1 VSADHEA
8 SGALPGKTLRLCYLA
23 DAPYIHTRRWVRHF
37 VDRGWEVH
45 VVSFRPAEIEGAA
58 VHYVAGFEW
67 LGKPRY
73 LLRIPR
79 VRRLVRDLRPD
90 LLHALHL
97 TSYGFLAAFCDVH
110 PTLVSV
116 WGTDVLEA
124 PSLSPLHYF
133 ITRHALRR
141 ADHITATGLRLAE
154 TAARYAPAGKPV
166 TVVPYGVDLR
176 QFQPEAKRSRPEP
189 AEGTSDEVVI
199 GAVARLSK
207 EKGLHY
213 LLEAFAAVAGSHP
226 EARLLLAGEGPERGR
241 LERLAARLGLG
252 ERVRFLGEAPHEQV
266 PAVLQ
271 ELDVFAMPSTWEGFG
286 VAALEA
292 EAMEVPVVASN
303 IHGIPDVVV
312 DGETGLLVPPRDPQA
327 LATALE
333 RLASDAGLRRRL
345 GQAGRAFVA
354 EHYSWE
360 ENTAQMEALYGAA
373 VASQRMENG

>member
-1 VSADHEA
+1 
-8 SGALPGKTLRLCYLA
+8 LRLCYLA
-23 DAPYIHTRRWVRHF
+23 DAPYVHTRRWVHHF
-37 VDRGWEVH
+37 VERGWEVN
-45 VVSFRPAEIEGAA
+45 VVSFRPAEIEGAT
-58 VHYVAGFEW
+58 VHFVAGFEW

-73 LLRIPR
+73 LIRIPR

-97 TSYGFLAAFCDVH
+97 TSYGFLAAFCDLH

-124 PSLSPLHYF
+124 PGLSPFHYF
-133 ITRHALRR
+133 ITRHALRH

-154 TAARYAPAGKPV
+154 ATARYAPAGKPV

-176 QFQPEAKRSRPEP
+176 AFQPTPKESRS
-189 AEGTSDEVVI
+189 EVLV

-213 LLEAFAAVAGSHP
+213 LLEGFAAMAGRHP
-226 EARLLLAGEGPERGR
+226 QARLVLAGDGPERRR
-241 LERLAARLGLG
+241 LERLAGRLGLA
-252 ERVRFLGEAPHEQV
+252 ERVRFLGEVPHEQV

-271 ELDVFAMPSTWEGFG
+271 EFDVFAMPSTWEGFG

-292 EAMEVPVVASN
+292 EAMELPVVASN
-303 IHGIPDVVV
+303 VHGIPDVVL
-312 DGETGLLVPPRDPQA
+312 DGDTGLLVPPRDPQA
-327 LATALE
+327 LASALD
-333 RLASDAGLRRRL
+333 RLVSDAGLRRRL
-345 GQAGRAFVA
+345 GRAARAFVA

-360 ENTAQMEALYGAA
+360 QNTAQMEALYQAA
-373 VASQRMENG
+373 LGLTADGERISG

>member
-1 VSADHEA
+1 
-8 SGALPGKTLRLCYLA
+8 LRLCYLA

-45 VVSFRPAEIEGAA
+45 VVSFRPAEIEGAR
-58 VHYVAGFEW
+58 VHYVSGCEW
-67 LGKPRY
+67 LGKLRY

-79 VRRLVRDLRPD
+79 VRRLVRGLRPD

-97 TSYGFLAAFCDVH
+97 TSYGFLSVFCDVR

-124 PSLSPLHYF
+124 PRLTPLHYL
-133 ITRHALRR
+133 ITRYALRR

-154 TAARYAPAGKPV
+154 ATARYAPAGKPV

-176 QFQPEAKRSRPEP
+176 DFRPRASAFARGESAFGGRGGP
-189 AEGTSDEVVI
+189 ALGGRQERPEVVI

-213 LLEAFAAVAGSHP
+213 LVEAFAVVAGRHP
-226 EARLLLAGEGPERGR
+226 QARLVLAGQGPERHR

-252 ERVRFLGEAPHEQV
+252 ERVRFLGEVPHEQV
-266 PAVLQ
+266 PGVLQ
-271 ELDVFAMPSTWEGFG
+271 QLDIFAMPSTYEGFG

-292 EAMEVPVVASN
+292 EAMELPVVASRV
-303 IHGIPDVVV
+303 HGIPDVVV
-312 DGETGLLVPPRDPQA
+312 DGETGLLVPPRDRQA
-327 LATALE
+327 LAAALD
-333 RLASDAGLRRRL
+333 RLASDGDLRRRL

-360 ENTAQMEALYGAA
+360 ENTAQMEALYEAA
-373 VASQRMENG
+373 LGEH

>member
-1 VSADHEA
+1 
-8 SGALPGKTLRLCYLA
+8 LRLCYLA

-45 VVSFRPAEIEGAA
+45 VISFRPAEIEGAS
-58 VHYVAGFEW
+58 VHYVSGCEW
-67 LGKPRY
+67 LGKLRY

-79 VRRLVRDLRPD
+79 VRRLVRGLRPD

-97 TSYGFLAAFCDVH
+97 TSYGFLSVFCDVH

-124 PSLSPLHYF
+124 PRLSPLHYF
-133 ITRHALRR
+133 ITRYALRR
-141 ADHITATGLRLAE
+141 ADQITATGLRLAE
-154 TAARYAPAGKPV
+154 AAARYAPAGKPV

-176 QFQPEAKRSRPEP
+176 EFRPRPGPERS
-189 AEGTSDEVVI
+189 EVVV

-213 LLEAFAAVAGSHP
+213 LLQAFALVAGRYP
-226 EARLLLAGEGPERGR
+226 QARLLLAGDGPERQR
-241 LERLAARLGLG
+241 LERLASRLGLG
-252 ERVRFLGEAPHEQV
+252 ERARFLGEVPHEQV
-266 PAVLQ
+266 PEVLQ
-271 ELDVFAMPSTWEGFG
+271 EIDIFAMPSTYEGFG

-292 EAMEVPVVASN
+292 EAMEVPVVASRVY
-303 IHGIPDVVV
+303 GIPDVVL
-312 DGETGLLVPPRDPQA
+312 DGETGLLVPPRDRQA
-327 LATALE
+327 LAAALE
-333 RLASDAGLRRRL
+333 RLAADGDLRRRL

-360 ENTAQMEALYGAA
+360 DNTAQMEALYEAA
-373 VASQRMENG
+373 VREH

>member
-1 VSADHEA
+1 
-8 SGALPGKTLRLCYLA
+8 LRLCYLA

-37 VDRGWEVH
+37 VDRGWEVY
-45 VVSFRPAEIEGAA
+45 VVSFRPAEIEGAS
-58 VHYVAGFEW
+58 VHYVSGCEW

-90 LLHALHL
+90 ILHALHL
-97 TSYGFLAAFCDVH
+97 TSYGFLSVLCDVR

-124 PSLSPLHYF
+124 PRLSPFHYL
-133 ITRHALRR
+133 ITRYALRR

-154 TAARYAPAGKPV
+154 AAARYAPAGKPV

-176 QFQPEAKRSRPEP
+176 EFRPRTSETRPEP
-189 AEGTSDEVVI
+189 ADGERSEVVI
-199 GAVARLSK
+199 GAAARLSK

-213 LLEAFAAVAGSHP
+213 LLEAFAVVAGRYP
-226 EARLLLAGEGPERGR
+226 QARLVLAGEGPERRR
-241 LERLAARLGLG
+241 LERLASRLGLE
-252 ERVRFLGEAPHEQV
+252 ERVRFLGEVPHEQV
-266 PAVLQ
+266 PEVLQ
-271 ELDVFAMPSTWEGFG
+271 QLDVFAMPSTYEGFG

-292 EAMEVPVVASN
+292 EAMEVPVVASR

-312 DGETGLLVPPRDPQA
+312 DGETGLLVPPRDRQA
-327 LATALE
+327 LAAALE
-333 RLASDAGLRRRL
+333 RLASDGDLRRRL

-360 ENTAQMEALYGAA
+360 ENTAQMEALYQAA
-373 VASQRMENG
+373 VGEH

>member
-1 VSADHEA
+1 
-8 SGALPGKTLRLCYLA
+8 LRLCYLA

-45 VVSFRPAEIEGAA
+45 VVSFRPAEIEGAS
-58 VHYVAGFEW
+58 VHYVSGCER
-67 LGKPRY
+67 LGKLRY

-97 TSYGFLAAFCDVH
+97 TSYGFLAVLCDVR

-124 PSLSPLHYF
+124 PRLSPFHYL
-133 ITRHALRR
+133 ITRYALRR

-154 TAARYAPAGKPV
+154 AAARYAPAGKPV
-166 TVVPYGVDLR
+166 TVAPYGVDLR
-176 QFQPEAKRSRPEP
+176 EFRPRPREERS
-189 AEGTSDEVVI
+189 EVAV

-213 LLEAFAAVAGSHP
+213 LLEAFAVVAGRHP
-226 EARLLLAGEGPERGR
+226 QARLVLAGEGPERQR

-252 ERVRFLGEAPHEQV
+252 RRVRFLGEVPHEQV
-266 PAVLQ
+266 PEVLQ
-271 ELDVFAMPSTWEGFG
+271 QLDIFAMPSTYEGFG

-292 EAMEVPVVASN
+292 EAMEVPVVASR
-303 IHGIPDVVV
+303 IHGIPDVVL
-312 DGETGLLVPPRDPQA
+312 DGETGLLVPPRDRQA
-327 LATALE
+327 LAAALD
-333 RLASDAGLRRRL
+333 RLATDADLRHRL

-360 ENTAQMEALYGAA
+360 ENTAQMEALYEAA
-373 VASQRMENG
+373 LGEH

>member
-1 VSADHEA
+1 M
-8 SGALPGKTLRLCYLA
+8 RLCYLA
-23 DAPYIHTRRWVRHF
+23 DAPYVHTHRWVRHF
-37 VDRGWEVH
+37 VERGWDVH
-45 VVSFRPAEIEGAA
+45 VVSFRPAEIEGAT
-58 VHYVAGFEW
+58 VHFVAGLEW
-67 LGKPRY
+67 LGKARY
-73 LLRIPR
+73 LLRIAR

-110 PTLVSV
+110 PKLVSV

-124 PSLSPLHYF
+124 PGLSPFHRF
-133 ITRHALRR
+133 VTRHALRR

-154 TAARYAPAGKPV
+154 ATARYAPAGKPV

-176 QFQPEAKRSRPEP
+176 VFQPRPKEP
-189 AEGTSDEVVI
+189 RDEVVI

-213 LLEAFAAVAGSHP
+213 LLEAFALMAGRHP
-226 EARLLLAGEGPERGR
+226 RAQLVLAGDGRERQR
-241 LERLAARLGLG
+241 LEGLAARLGVG
-252 ERVRFLGEAPHEQV
+252 ERVRFLGEVPHEQV
-266 PAVLQ
+266 PTVLG

-303 IHGIPDVVV
+303 VHGIPDVVL
-312 DGETGLLVPPRDPQA
+312 DGETGLLVPPRDPRA
-327 LATALE
+327 LASALE
-333 RLASDAGLRRRL
+333 RLASDADLRRRL
-345 GQAGRAFVA
+345 GRAARAFVA

-360 ENTAQMEALYGAA
+360 DNAAQMEALYQSALGE
-373 VASQRMENG
+373 R

>member
-1 VSADHEA
+1 
-8 SGALPGKTLRLCYLA
+8 LRLCYLA

-37 VDRGWEVH
+37 VERGWEVD
-45 VVSFRPAEIEGAA
+45 VVSFRPAEIEGAT
-58 VHYVAGFEW
+58 VHYVSGYEW

-79 VRRLVRDLRPD
+79 VRRLVRNLRPD

-97 TSYGFLAAFCDVH
+97 TSYGFLAVLCDVH

-124 PSLSPLHYF
+124 PRLSPFHNF

-141 ADHITATGLRLAE
+141 ADHITATGLTLAE
-154 TAARYAPAGKPV
+154 ATARYAPAGKPV

-176 QFQPEAKRSRPEP
+176 EFQPRARETRSEL
-189 AEGTSDEVVI
+189 VV

-213 LLEAFAAVAGSHP
+213 LLEAFAAVAGRYP
-226 EARLLLAGEGPERGR
+226 EARLVLAGEGPERRR

-252 ERVRFLGEAPHEQV
+252 ERVRFLGEVAHEQV
-266 PAVLQ
+266 PEVLQ
-271 ELDVFAMPSTWEGFG
+271 QIDIFAMPSTYEGFG

-292 EAMEVPVVASN
+292 EAMEVPVVASR
-303 IHGIPDVVV
+303 IHGIPDVVL
-312 DGETGLLVPPRDPQA
+312 DGETGLLVPPRDRQA
-327 LATALE
+327 LAAALD
-333 RLASDAGLRRRL
+333 RLASDGGLRRRL
-345 GQAGRAFVA
+345 GHAGRAFVA

-360 ENTAQMEALYGAA
+360 ENTAQMEALYEEALG
-373 VASQRMENG
+373 EH

>member
-1 VSADHEA
+1 
-8 SGALPGKTLRLCYLA
+8 LRLCYLA

-45 VVSFRPAEIEGAA
+45 VVSFRPAEIEGAS
-58 VHYVAGFEW
+58 VHYVSGCEW
-67 LGKPRY
+67 LGKLRY
-73 LLRIPR
+73 LLRVPR

-97 TSYGFLAAFCDVH
+97 TSYGFLAVLCDVH

-124 PSLSPLHYF
+124 PRLSPFHYL
-133 ITRHALRR
+133 ITRHALSR

-154 TAARYAPAGKPV
+154 AAARYAPAGKPV

-176 QFQPEAKRSRPEP
+176 QFRPRPREARS
-189 AEGTSDEVVI
+189 EVVV

-207 EKGLHY
+207 EKGLHC
-213 LLEAFAAVAGSHP
+213 LLEAFAVVAGRHP
-226 EARLLLAGEGPERGR
+226 QARLMLAGEGPERQR

-252 ERVRFLGEAPHEQV
+252 ERVRFLGEVPHEQV
-266 PAVLQ
+266 PEVLEQ
-271 ELDVFAMPSTWEGFG
+271 LDIFAMPSTYEGFG

-292 EAMEVPVVASN
+292 EAMEVPVVASR
-303 IHGIPDVVV
+303 IHGIPDVVL
-312 DGETGLLVPPRDPQA
+312 DGETGLLVPPRDRQA
-327 LATALE
+327 LAAALE
-333 RLASDAGLRRRL
+333 RLAFDADLRRRL

-360 ENTAQMEALYGAA
+360 ENTAQMEALYEAA
-373 VASQRMENG
+373 LGEH

>member
-1 VSADHEA
+1 M
-8 SGALPGKTLRLCYLA
+8 RLCYLA

-45 VVSFRPAEIEGAA
+45 VVSFRPAEIEGAS
-58 VHYVAGFEW
+58 VHYVSGCEW
-67 LGKPRY
+67 LGKLRY

-79 VRRLVRDLRPD
+79 VRRLVHDLRPD
-90 LLHALHL
+90 ILHALHL
-97 TSYGFLAAFCDVH
+97 TSYGFLSVLCDVR

-124 PSLSPLHYF
+124 PRLSPFHYL
-133 ITRHALRR
+133 ITRYALRR

-154 TAARYAPAGKPV
+154 AAARYAPAGKPV

-176 QFQPEAKRSRPEP
+176 EFRPRTIEACPEP
-189 AEGTSDEVVI
+189 AEGDRSEVVI

-213 LLEAFAAVAGSHP
+213 LLEAFAVVAGRHP
-226 EARLLLAGEGPERGR
+226 QARLVLAGEGPERRR

-252 ERVRFLGEAPHEQV
+252 ERVRFLGEVPHEQV
-266 PAVLQ
+266 PEVLQ
-271 ELDVFAMPSTWEGFG
+271 QLDVFAMPSTYEGFG

-292 EAMEVPVVASN
+292 EAMEVPVVASR
-303 IHGIPDVVV
+303 IHGIPDVVA
-312 DGETGLLVPPRDPQA
+312 DGETGLLVPPRDRQA
-327 LATALE
+327 LAAALE
-333 RLASDAGLRRRL
+333 RLASDGDLRRRL

-373 VASQRMENG
+373 LGEH